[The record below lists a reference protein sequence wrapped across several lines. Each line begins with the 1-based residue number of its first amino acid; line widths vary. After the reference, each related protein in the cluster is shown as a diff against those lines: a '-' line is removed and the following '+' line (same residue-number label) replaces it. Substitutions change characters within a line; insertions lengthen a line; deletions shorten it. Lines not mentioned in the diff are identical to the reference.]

1 MNAGVRMDQDYHVHS
16 AFSDDAV
23 STVAENVAAARR
35 RGLRTLCV
43 ADHVRHGTVWVPE
56 FLAAVNA
63 LRPRPG
69 LEVLAG
75 LEATILD
82 RAGTLDLPDGIDGAD
97 IVLIADHQFPGEHG
111 PVPPEQMRDAIA
123 RGDATEQDVI
133 EGLIEATASALK
145 GAARPQLAH
154 LFSILPKM
162 GLAEAAVPDQAIA
175 HLARQARTAG
185 AQLEVNEKWAC
196 PSPRTVRAFAQA
208 GVTLVAGTGSHDCRD
223 VGVYASV
230 RRIADGAFAGQAS
243 LWSSLRRAWPYLP
256 GDGARR
262 GPGSRAGASQGTMEP
277 I

>member
-1 MNAGVRMDQDYHVHS
+1 MTAGVRMDQDYHVHS

-43 ADHVRHGTVWVPE
+43 ADHVRRSTVWVPE

-63 LRPRPG
+63 RPRPG

-111 PVPPEQMRDAIA
+111 PVPPEEMRDAIA
-123 RGDATEQDVI
+123 RGEATEQDVI
-133 EGLIEATASALK
+133 EGLIEATAGALK

-162 GLAEAAVPDQAIA
+162 GLAEPAVPDQAIA
-175 HLARQARTAG
+175 HLARSARAAG

-196 PSPRTVRAFAQA
+196 PSARTVRVFAQA
-208 GVTLVAGTGSHDCRD
+208 GVTLVASTGSHDCRD

-230 RRIADGAFAGQAS
+230 RDIADGAFAGQAS
-243 LWSSLRRAWPYLP
+243 
-256 GDGARR
+256 
-262 GPGSRAGASQGTMEP
+262 
-277 I
+277 

>member
-1 MNAGVRMDQDYHVHS
+1 MPQVQRVLAAKAVIVPRRRFAGATGHGPVSRASTDYHVHS

-43 ADHVRHGTVWVPE
+43 ADHVRHGTAWVPE

-111 PVPPEQMRDAIA
+111 PVPPEEMRDAIA
-123 RGDATEQDVI
+123 RGDATERDVMAI
-133 EGLIEATASALK
+133 GVRAMVWLRIASAI
-145 GAARPQLAH
+145 P
-154 LFSILPKM
+154 
-162 GLAEAAVPDQAIA
+162 
-175 HLARQARTAG
+175 
-185 AQLEVNEKWAC
+185 
-196 PSPRTVRAFAQA
+196 
-208 GVTLVAGTGSHDCRD
+208 
-223 VGVYASV
+223 
-230 RRIADGAFAGQAS
+230 
-243 LWSSLRRAWPYLP
+243 
-256 GDGARR
+256 
-262 GPGSRAGASQGTMEP
+262 GASRSSMPRVASGVRS
-277 I
+277 